1 MNTRAPSPQD
11 HADEPR
17 LIFPIDA
24 LRQAEQ
30 ATGRSRQGAADATHP
45 PRPSTRTATR
55 PSSRSRPADSAL
67 DAETRRLLRSV
78 EKTLDRLQ
86 QGVNELAE
94 EVRNYR
100 FPSPGSA
107 GNPQGEPGG
116 DRPRAA

>member
-1 MNTRAPSPQD
+1 MHTRTRSPQD

-17 LIFPIDA
+17 LIFPIEA

-30 ATGRSRQGAADATHP
+30 AASRDRRGVAGDTRR
-45 PRPSTRTATR
+45 PRPSPRAR
-55 PSSRSRPADSAL
+55 GSDRGI

-86 QGVNELAE
+86 QGVDELVE
-94 EVRNYR
+94 EVRHYR
-100 FPSPGSA
+100 FPTFDDGPHSPSEHGD
-107 GNPQGEPGG
+107 